1 MHCFYSAPTRL
12 MTPATSCQQ
21 VSERNPEK
29 VAGVCGFT
37 LVELV
42 VTVMIVGILA
52 VAVVPRFFSANVFET
67 RGYYDY
73 VMSTL
78 RYAQKTAIAQRR
90 VVYAKLDTSN
100 GQVSLCFANPTATC
114 SIDVKKPTGETPY
127 VVNAPSGVTLS
138 LSPSLTSANNTM
150 FFDARGRPYLST
162 DSEPT
167 DTSSTSNFNTLTITI
182 TGSEDTRTITVEKES
197 GYVRS

>member
-1 MHCFYSAPTRL
+1 
-12 MTPATSCQQ
+12 MTPATSCQR

-90 VVYAKLDTSN
+90 VVYAKLDAPATARSR
-100 GQVSLCFANPTATC
+100 FASPTATVTC

>member
-1 MHCFYSAPTRL
+1 
-12 MTPATSCQQ
+12 MTSATSCQR

-67 RGYYDY
+67 RGYYDT
-73 VMSTL
+73 SCPPCATHRRPPL
-78 RYAQKTAIAQRR
+78 PSAAWCTPNSIHPTARSRFASPTATGDLLQRCEETHGRNALCRQCAQRR
-90 VVYAKLDTSN
+90 DPVALAVAHQCQQHHVFRRPGTA
-100 GQVSLCFANPTATC
+100 VS
-114 SIDVKKPTGETPY
+114 
-127 VVNAPSGVTLS
+127 
-138 LSPSLTSANNTM
+138 
-150 FFDARGRPYLST
+150 ST